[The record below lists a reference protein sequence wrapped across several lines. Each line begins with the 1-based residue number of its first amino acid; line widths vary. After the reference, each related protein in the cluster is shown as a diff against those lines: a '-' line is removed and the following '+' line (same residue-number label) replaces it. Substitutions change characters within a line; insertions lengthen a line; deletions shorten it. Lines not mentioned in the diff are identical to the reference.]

1 MDRLKEKRGILIS
14 FSVKTQEFKTPSERT
29 VFFRKLYGW
38 KQVVPN
44 ENKTYEYERP
54 GILNEIPH
62 EKVDQSSFIVPE
74 DHFGEIEKFFD
85 EWHNKVI
92 LKTFK
97 VLLDKDLSGMFNQ
110 MEKMFERNHMNNFF
124 DDEEDDE

>member
-1 MDRLKEKRGILIS
+1 MAEKKGIMIT
-14 FSVKTQEFKTPSERT
+14 FSIRTEKIKPSEKT

-44 ENKTYEYERP
+44 EDKVYEYERP
-54 GILNEIPH
+54 GILDEIPH

-74 DHFGEIEKFFD
+74 DNFDEIMEFFD
-85 EWHNKVI
+85 QWHNKVM

-97 VLLDKDLSGMFNQ
+97 VLLDREMKSIFD
-110 MEKMFERNHMNNFF
+110 EFEEEM
-124 DDEEDDE
+124 EEDE